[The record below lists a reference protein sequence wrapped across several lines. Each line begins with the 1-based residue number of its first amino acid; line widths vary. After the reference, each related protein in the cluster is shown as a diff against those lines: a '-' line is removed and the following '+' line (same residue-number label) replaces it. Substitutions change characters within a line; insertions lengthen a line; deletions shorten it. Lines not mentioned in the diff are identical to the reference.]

1 MSQSL
6 PSGVPS
12 PGELIAGKYRIRRV
26 LGIGGMGVV
35 FAAQHE
41 LLGEEVALK
50 LLLAEAMQGEDAV
63 VRFVNEARSAAKVK
77 GEHVVRVLDVAVLD
91 DGRPYIVMELLEG
104 ADLGQLLETSGPLA
118 PETTVDYLLQAMEAI
133 AQAHAKG
140 LVHRDLKPSNLF
152 LATQPDGARVIK
164 VLDFGIAKASKVGP
178 HALAITKTKALMGS
192 PVYMAPE
199 LIRNSKDAGQQS
211 DVWAL
216 GVTAFELLTGRTPF
230 EGETVGE
237 LLLAIV
243 EQAAPA
249 LHTLRPGIA
258 PKLGAVIACCLEKD
272 RSRRYKTVVE
282 LARAL
287 RAFASPAWVSSVDRV
302 AAAFDRAGAMSASG
316 PDVGGQAAVSSELAS
331 TRVHPVAADLGSAR
345 FVPAVAGR
353 TNAAWT
359 GNRPAPT
366 SARRRWLIPV
376 VAGVGITGAGA
387 LFVALRGTPPSSPP
401 PALQPI
407 VSAPAS
413 PVTPPVTSDSAPLP
427 VTEPATATPP
437 ASSASARAPSPSA
450 SARAPRPR
458 APMPS
463 PSPKPGSPPGLKTDR
478 NSF

>member
-1 MSQSL
+1 MSDPL
-6 PSGVPS
+6 PTGAPS

-41 LLGEEVALK
+41 MLGEEVALK
-50 LLLAEAMQGEDAV
+50 LMLADAMQGEDAV

-104 ADLGQLLETSGPLA
+104 VDLGQLLETSGPLA

-178 HALAITKTKALMGS
+178 HALALTKTKALMGS

-216 GVTAFELLTGRTPF
+216 GVTAFELLAGRTPF

-243 EQAAPA
+243 EQAPPEVHA
-249 LHTLRPGIA
+249 LRRGIA
-258 PKLGAVIACCLEKD
+258 PELGAVVACCLEKD

-287 RAFASPAWVSSVDRV
+287 RAFASPAGASSVDRV
-302 AAAFDRAGAMSASG
+302 AAAFDRAGASSASG
-316 PDVGGQAAVSSELAS
+316 PDVARQAAVSSELAP
-331 TRVHPVAADLGSAR
+331 TRVHPVAADPGSER
-345 FVPAVAGR
+345 LVPAVAGR

-359 GNRPAPT
+359 GSRPAPT
-366 SARRRWLIPV
+366 SARPRWLIPL
-376 VAGVGITGAGA
+376 VAGVGVTGAGVLFIA
-387 LFVALRGTPPSSPP
+387 LWGTPPSSPP
-401 PALQPI
+401 AALRPI

-413 PVTPPVTSDSAPLP
+413 PVPEPVTADGAPLP
-427 VTEPATATPP
+427 ITEPATATTP
-437 ASSASARAPSPSA
+437 ASSASDPAPSPSA

-458 APMPS
+458 TPTPS
-463 PSPKPGSPPGLKTDR
+463 PSPKPAPPSGLKKDR